1 MSPFSPAPCPLRS
14 HRPQLSGRE
23 HSAPTLLN
31 QRFSGIW
38 CHSTPPPP
46 SCQGEKSSSLALA
59 ARWGGTTRHC
69 LQERRAALQGPGG
82 AQTAASVR
90 PCARP
95 HHRGAGAVRRALP
108 YRPNLSGEKLPPSA
122 PRAHQSGP
130 ATGWGGEVFS
140 TKRLSTVGR
149 WDEAAK
155 RKTTL
160 RPPRRIGTAP
170 LPPRLFPRA
179 PTQCGQRAPTKERTG
194 GIFQCAVGFTRGAE
208 LSPPFREC
216 SPHRTH
222 SKGGHSCLALQGR
235 PNCVRI
241 TLSPY
246 TPTLCDRGAP
256 VKNAPDGTFPAHCR
270 IEICRKRMEPSPPAK
285 YARTVGCTV
294 EGAGPSFQSRPRHVN
309 TAPPPKMCIR
319 ASRRSLAPP
328 SRTGA

>member
-59 ARWGGTTRHC
+59 ARWGGTGRHC

-82 AQTAASVR
+82 AQAAAPVR
-90 PCARP
+90 PCAKAP
-95 HHRGAGAVRRALP
+95 HKGRKAGLRVSSPSPSPTAQIAPGWAWRGKGEEKAATCPSLCAG
-108 YRPNLSGEKLPPSA
+108 SGEKLPRA
-122 PRAHQSGP
+122 PQGPTRAGLQLDG
-130 ATGWGGEVFS
+130 AGKVFS

-170 LPPRLFPRA
+170 LPPRPDPMRPEGTYNRRCGGVDFPVRCWIYEGCGTVSSF
-179 PTQCGQRAPTKERTG
+179 PGMLTPSDTQ
-194 GIFQCAVGFTRGAE
+194 
-208 LSPPFREC
+208 
-216 SPHRTH
+216 
-222 SKGGHSCLALQGR
+222 
-235 PNCVRI
+235 
-241 TLSPY
+241 
-246 TPTLCDRGAP
+246 
-256 VKNAPDGTFPAHCR
+256 
-270 IEICRKRMEPSPPAK
+270 
-285 YARTVGCTV
+285 
-294 EGAGPSFQSRPRHVN
+294 
-309 TAPPPKMCIR
+309 
-319 ASRRSLAPP
+319 
-328 SRTGA
+328 

>member
-59 ARWGGTTRHC
+59 TRWGGTTRHC

-82 AQTAASVR
+82 AQAAAPVR
-90 PCARP
+90 PCAKAPPIRVGRP
-95 HHRGAGAVRRALP
+95 VYGSLPLPLPPKLRRTGAAAAKGKKRSPALHCAG
-108 YRPNLSGEKLPPSA
+108 SGEKLPRA
-122 PRAHQSGP
+122 PQGP
-130 ATGWGGEVFS
+130 ARAGLQLDGAGKVFS

-170 LPPRLFPRA
+170 LPPRPDPMRPEGTYKRRCGGVDFPVRCWIYEGCGTVSSF
-179 PTQCGQRAPTKERTG
+179 PGMLTPSDTQ
-194 GIFQCAVGFTRGAE
+194 
-208 LSPPFREC
+208 
-216 SPHRTH
+216 
-222 SKGGHSCLALQGR
+222 
-235 PNCVRI
+235 
-241 TLSPY
+241 
-246 TPTLCDRGAP
+246 
-256 VKNAPDGTFPAHCR
+256 
-270 IEICRKRMEPSPPAK
+270 
-285 YARTVGCTV
+285 
-294 EGAGPSFQSRPRHVN
+294 
-309 TAPPPKMCIR
+309 
-319 ASRRSLAPP
+319 
-328 SRTGA
+328 